1 MIKTNYRIFKKL
13 LGLAT
18 NNDLN
23 INHKDL
29 VVRISSS
36 LKNNHEIRQLYLDIC
51 KKYNHSK
58 PMKWKDLYK
67 TLNSVA
73 DNITIEL

>member
-18 NNDLN
+18 NSNLN
-23 INHKDL
+23 INNKDL
-29 VVRISSS
+29 NVRISGS
-36 LKNNHEIRQLYLDIC
+36 LKNNREIRQLYMDIC
-51 KKYNHSK
+51 NKYNNSK

-67 TLNSVA
+67 FLNSVA